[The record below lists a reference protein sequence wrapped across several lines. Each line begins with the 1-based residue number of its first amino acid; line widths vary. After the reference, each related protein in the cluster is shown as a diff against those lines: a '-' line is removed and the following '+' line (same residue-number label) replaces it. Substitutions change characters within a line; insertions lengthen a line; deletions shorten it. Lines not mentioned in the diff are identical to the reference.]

1 MRFQNPANGY
11 EEDVDS
17 PLLWSLLFGPFYFVA
32 RGVWAHAALSLLL
45 IPVTA
50 GISWIAYPF
59 FAKRL
64 MRKFYLQKGWKQ
76 IA

>member
-1 MRFQNPANGY
+1 LQNLVNDHA
-11 EEDVDS
+11 EDVGR
-17 PLLWSLLFGPFYFVA
+17 PFFWSLLFGPFYFAA
-32 RGVWAHAALSLLL
+32 RGVWAHATLALLL

-59 FAKRL
+59 FAKKL
-64 MRKFYLQKGWKQ
+64 MRKFYLQKCWKQ